1 MSPLPCS
8 SLVRLLPGRRIFSET
23 LDFLLGYDIMYP
35 SGEGNTNQKTGKEM
49 NMRVT
54 KTIRDYIEKEVRA
67 RIQPK
72 YDAEKAEAERRF
84 AARDAFFDKCAK
96 AAEEAFNAAF
106 EANFHDVS
114 DFMEDVRE
122 ADNSPVSFYDSRAA
136 LIPDRVQRNSVYQ
149 WQNRMNAEVNKIT
162 TEIAVELELGGTKAE
177 LMAMLEKIGK

>member
-1 MSPLPCS
+1 
-8 SLVRLLPGRRIFSET
+8 
-23 LDFLLGYDIMYP
+23 
-35 SGEGNTNQKTGKEM
+35 
-49 NMRVT
+49 MRVT

-72 YDAEKAEAERRF
+72 YAAEETEAKHRL
-84 AARDAFFDKCAK
+84 ADRDAFFDKCTK

-122 ADNSPVSFYDSRAA
+122 ADDSPVSFYTQRAA
-136 LIPDRVQRNSVYQ
+136 QIPDRMHPDSVYQ
-149 WQNRMNAEVNKIT
+149 WQFRMEKEIKKIT
-162 TEIAVELELGGTKAE
+162 EEIVVELELGGTKAE

>member
-1 MSPLPCS
+1 
-8 SLVRLLPGRRIFSET
+8 
-23 LDFLLGYDIMYP
+23 MYP

-72 YDAEKAEAERRF
+72 YAAEEAETKRRF

-96 AAEEAFNAAF
+96 AAEEAFNATF

-122 ADNSPVSFYDSRAA
+122 ADNSPVSFYESRAA
-136 LIPDRVQRNSVYQ
+136 QIPDRVQRNSVYQ
-149 WQNRMNAEVNKIT
+149 WQSRMNEEVRKIT
-162 TEIAVELELGGTKAE
+162 EEIVVELELGGTKAE

>member
-1 MSPLPCS
+1 
-8 SLVRLLPGRRIFSET
+8 
-23 LDFLLGYDIMYP
+23 MYP
-35 SGEGNTNQKTGKEM
+35 SGEGNTTQKTGKEK

-72 YDAEKAEAERRF
+72 YAAEEAEAKRRF

-122 ADNSPVSFYDSRAA
+122 ADHSPVSFYSNRAA
-136 LIPDRVQRNSVYQ
+136 NIPDQLQRNSVYR
-149 WQNRMNAEVNKIT
+149 WQIRMNEEANKIT
-162 TEIAVELELGGTKAE
+162 QEIVVELELGGTKAE
-177 LMAMLEKIGK
+177 LIAMLEKIGK

>member
-1 MSPLPCS
+1 
-8 SLVRLLPGRRIFSET
+8 
-23 LDFLLGYDIMYP
+23 
-35 SGEGNTNQKTGKEM
+35 
-49 NMRVT
+49 MRVT

-72 YDAEKAEAERRF
+72 YAAEEAEAKRRF
-84 AARDAFFDKCAK
+84 AARDAFFDKCTK

-122 ADNSPVSFYDSRAA
+122 ANNSPVSFYYQRAA
-136 LIPDRVQRNSVYQ
+136 QIPDQLQCNSVYR
-149 WQNRMNAEVNKIT
+149 WQNRMYEEIKKIT
-162 TEIAVELELGGTKAE
+162 EEIVVELELGGTKAE

>member
-1 MSPLPCS
+1 
-8 SLVRLLPGRRIFSET
+8 
-23 LDFLLGYDIMYP
+23 
-35 SGEGNTNQKTGKEM
+35 
-49 NMRVT
+49 MRVT
-54 KTIRDYIEKEVRA
+54 KTIREYIEKEVRA

-72 YDAEKAEAERRF
+72 YAAEEAEAKRRF

-122 ADNSPVSFYDSRAA
+122 AVNPPVTFYNPRVAQ
-136 LIPDRVQRNSVYQ
+136 IPDKIQRNSVYQ
-149 WQNRMNAEVNKIT
+149 WQSRMNTEVNKIT
-162 TEIAVELELGGTKAE
+162 EEIVVELELGGTKAE

>member
-1 MSPLPCS
+1 
-8 SLVRLLPGRRIFSET
+8 
-23 LDFLLGYDIMYP
+23 MYP

-72 YDAEKAEAERRF
+72 YAAEEAEVKRRY
-84 AARDAFFDKCAK
+84 AARDAFFDECAK
-96 AAEEAFNAAF
+96 AAEKAFNTAF

-122 ADNSPVSFYDSRAA
+122 ADNSPVSFYNSRAA
-136 LIPDRVQRNSVYQ
+136 QIPDRTELDSVYQ
-149 WQNRMNAEVNKIT
+149 YQHRMNAEVSKIT
-162 TEIAVELELGGTKAE
+162 QEIVVELELGGTKAE

>member
-1 MSPLPCS
+1 
-8 SLVRLLPGRRIFSET
+8 
-23 LDFLLGYDIMYP
+23 
-35 SGEGNTNQKTGKEM
+35 M

-54 KTIRDYIEKEVRA
+54 KTIRDYIEKEVHV

-72 YDAEKAEAERRF
+72 YAAEEAEAKRRF

-122 ADNSPVSFYDSRAA
+122 ADNSPFDFYTNRAA
-136 LIPDRVQRNSVYQ
+136 QIPDRVQRNSVYQ
-149 WQNRMNAEVNKIT
+149 WQSRMNAEVNKIT
-162 TEIAVELELGGTKAE
+162 TEIVVELELGGTKAE

>member
-1 MSPLPCS
+1 
-8 SLVRLLPGRRIFSET
+8 
-23 LDFLLGYDIMYP
+23 
-35 SGEGNTNQKTGKEM
+35 
-49 NMRVT
+49 MRVT
-54 KTIRDYIEKEVRA
+54 KTIREYIEKEVRA

-72 YDAEKAEAERRF
+72 YAAEEAEAKRRF

-106 EANFHDVS
+106 DANFHDVS

-162 TEIAVELELGGTKAE
+162 TEIVVEQELGGTKAE

>member
-1 MSPLPCS
+1 
-8 SLVRLLPGRRIFSET
+8 
-23 LDFLLGYDIMYP
+23 
-35 SGEGNTNQKTGKEM
+35 
-49 NMRVT
+49 MRVT

-72 YDAEKAEAERRF
+72 YAAEEAEAKRRF

-96 AAEEAFNAAF
+96 AAEEAFNATF

-122 ADNSPVSFYDSRAA
+122 ADNSPVNFYTNRAA
-136 LIPDRVQRNSVYQ
+136 KIPDQLQRNSVYR
-149 WQNRMNAEVNKIT
+149 WQIRMDEEANKIAE
-162 TEIAVELELGGTKAE
+162 EIVVELELGGTKAE

>member
-1 MSPLPCS
+1 
-8 SLVRLLPGRRIFSET
+8 
-23 LDFLLGYDIMYP
+23 
-35 SGEGNTNQKTGKEM
+35 
-49 NMRVT
+49 MRVT
-54 KTIRDYIEKEVRA
+54 KTIREYIEREVRA
-67 RIQPK
+67 RIRPK
-72 YDAEKAEAERRF
+72 YAAEEAEAERRL

-122 ADNSPVSFYDSRAA
+122 ADNSPVSFYDA
-136 LIPDRVQRNSVYQ
+136 RVARISDKMQRNSVYQ

-162 TEIAVELELGGTKAE
+162 EEIVVELELGGTKAE

>member
-1 MSPLPCS
+1 
-8 SLVRLLPGRRIFSET
+8 
-23 LDFLLGYDIMYP
+23 MYP

-54 KTIRDYIEKEVRA
+54 KTIREYIEKEVRT

-72 YDAEKAEAERRF
+72 YATEEAEAKRRF

-122 ADNSPVSFYDSRAA
+122 ADNSPVSFYNSRAA
-136 LIPDRVQRNSVYQ
+136 QIPDRMQPDSVYQ
-149 WQNRMNAEVNKIT
+149 WQVRMGQEIKKIT
-162 TEIAVELELGGTKAE
+162 EEIVVELELGGTKAE

>member
-1 MSPLPCS
+1 MSPLLCS
-8 SLVRLLPGRRIFSET
+8 SLVRLLQGRRNFSET
-23 LDFLLGYDIMYP
+23 LDFLHGYDIMYP
-35 SGEGNTNQKTGKEM
+35 SGEGNTNQKTGKEI

-72 YDAEKAEAERRF
+72 YDAEKAEAKRRF

-162 TEIAVELELGGTKAE
+162 TEIVVELELGGTKAE
-177 LMAMLEKIGK
+177 LMAMLERIGK

>member
-1 MSPLPCS
+1 
-8 SLVRLLPGRRIFSET
+8 
-23 LDFLLGYDIMYP
+23 
-35 SGEGNTNQKTGKEM
+35 M

-54 KTIRDYIEKEVRA
+54 KTIRDYIEKEVHA

-72 YDAEKAEAERRF
+72 YAAEEAEAKRRF

-122 ADNSPVSFYDSRAA
+122 ADNSPVSFYTNRAA
-136 LIPDRVQRNSVYQ
+136 NIPDQLQRNSVYR
-149 WQNRMNAEVNKIT
+149 WQIRMNEEVNKIAE
-162 TEIAVELELGGTKAE
+162 EIVVELELGGTKAE

>member
-1 MSPLPCS
+1 
-8 SLVRLLPGRRIFSET
+8 
-23 LDFLLGYDIMYP
+23 MYP
-35 SGEGNTNQKTGKEM
+35 SGEGNTTQKTGKEM

-72 YDAEKAEAERRF
+72 YAAEEAEVKRRF
-84 AARDAFFDKCAK
+84 AARYAFFDKCAK

-114 DFMEDVRE
+114 DFMEDVRD
-122 ADNSPVSFYDSRAA
+122 ADNSPVNFYESRAA
-136 LIPDRVQRNSVYQ
+136 QIPDRVQLDSVYQ
-149 WQNRMNAEVNKIT
+149 YQHRMNAEVSKIT
-162 TEIAVELELGGTKAE
+162 QEIVVELELGGTKAE

>member
-1 MSPLPCS
+1 
-8 SLVRLLPGRRIFSET
+8 
-23 LDFLLGYDIMYP
+23 MYP

-72 YDAEKAEAERRF
+72 YAAEEAEAKRRCT
-84 AARDAFFDKCAK
+84 ARDAFFDKCVK

-122 ADNSPVSFYDSRAA
+122 ADNSPVSFYNLRAA
-136 LIPDRVQRNSVYQ
+136 QIPDRMERNSVYQ
-149 WQNRMNAEVNKIT
+149 WQSRMNAEINKIAE
-162 TEIAVELELGGTKAE
+162 EIVVELELGGTKAE

>member
-1 MSPLPCS
+1 MSPLLYS
-8 SLVRLLPGRRIFSET
+8 SLDRLLPNRRNFSET
-23 LDFLLGYDIMYP
+23 LDFLRVYDIMYP

-54 KTIRDYIEKEVRA
+54 KTIRDYIEKEVHA

-72 YDAEKAEAERRF
+72 YAAEEAEAKRRF

-122 ADNSPVSFYDSRAA
+122 ANNSPVSFYNLRAA
-136 LIPDRVQRNSVYQ
+136 QIPDRTECNSVYQ
-149 WQNRMNAEVNKIT
+149 WQSRMNEEIDKIT
-162 TEIAVELELGGTKAE
+162 TEIVVELELGGTKAE

>member
-1 MSPLPCS
+1 
-8 SLVRLLPGRRIFSET
+8 
-23 LDFLLGYDIMYP
+23 
-35 SGEGNTNQKTGKEM
+35 
-49 NMRVT
+49 MRVT

-67 RIQPK
+67 RIRPK
-72 YDAEKAEAERRF
+72 YAAEEAEAKRRL

-122 ADNSPVSFYDSRAA
+122 ADNSHMRFYYNWAA
-136 LIPDRVQRNSVYQ
+136 KIPDQTELDSVYQ
-149 WQNRMNAEVNKIT
+149 YQHRMNAEVSKIT
-162 TEIAVELELGGTKAE
+162 EEIVVELELGGTKAE

>member
-1 MSPLPCS
+1 
-8 SLVRLLPGRRIFSET
+8 
-23 LDFLLGYDIMYP
+23 
-35 SGEGNTNQKTGKEM
+35 
-49 NMRVT
+49 MRVT
-54 KTIRDYIEKEVRA
+54 KTIRDYIEKEVRT

-72 YDAEKAEAERRF
+72 YAAEEAEAKRRF

-122 ADNSPVSFYDSRAA
+122 ANNSPVSFYSNRAA
-136 LIPDRVQRNSVYQ
+136 QIPDRVQRNSVYR
-149 WQNRMNAEVNKIT
+149 WQNRMNEEANKIT
-162 TEIAVELELGGTKAE
+162 EEIVVELELSGTKAE